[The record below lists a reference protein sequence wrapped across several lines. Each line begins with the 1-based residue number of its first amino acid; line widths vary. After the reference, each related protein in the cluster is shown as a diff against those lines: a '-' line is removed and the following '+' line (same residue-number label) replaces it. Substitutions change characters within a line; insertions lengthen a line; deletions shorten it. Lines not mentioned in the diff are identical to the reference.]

1 MRRAVVGRAPCGRKS
16 RAKRD
21 DGVASTGTVLYLAR
35 EEKAG
40 DANVMN
46 TEQRSQSQAAFIK

>member
-1 MRRAVVGRAPCGRKS
+1 MGRAPCGRKS
-16 RAKRD
+16 RPKRD
-21 DGVASTGTVLYLAR
+21 DGVASSDTVLYLAR

-46 TEQRSQSQAAFIK
+46 TEHR